1 MRQITA
7 NMLAAIVDQREW
19 KEKATSTHRG
29 ERGILVRLHDN
40 LIAIVAADTV
50 ELCAQGWATATTCDR
65 LNTIAC
71 EFAGATVGRRKG
83 RIIVRKDG
91 VATEY
96 DATEWITLA
105 RKGA

>member
-1 MRQITA
+1 MRKITA
-7 NMLAAIVDQREW
+7 NMLAAIVDKREW

-40 LIAIVAADTV
+40 LIAVVTADTV

-65 LNTIAC
+65 MNVIAY

-83 RIIVRKDG
+83 KIIVRKGG
-91 VATEY
+91 VSTEY
-96 DATEWITLA
+96 DATDWITLP
-105 RKGA
+105 RWN